1 MQRLLIADSSE
12 LFTQALEYSLET
24 DFEIRVCCD
33 GDEVLEQLNRFRPD
47 AMILHLSLPFRDGLT
62 VMQEAAYL
70 PPVIVT
76 LSNIQS
82 TYIDTV
88 CLSLGAGLPLRSPTL
103 HTVTTHL
110 FRLLQ
115 EQPRGSSNPRM
126 KTKLILRTLGF
137 DSHLDGYEQL
147 CTGMPLYLQKK
158 KQKLSIELYPA
169 IAAICHVGDT
179 SVEHSIRNSIEKAWN
194 ARDPLV
200 WEKHFPGVKEAPN
213 NSAFLARLAEILEDE
228 YL

>member
-12 LFTQALEYSLET
+12 LFTQALEYSLES
-24 DFEIRVCCD
+24 DFEICVCCD
-33 GDEVLEQLNRFRPD
+33 GDEALEQLNTFRPD
-47 AMILHLSLPFRDGLT
+47 AMIIHLNLPFRDGLT

-88 CLSLGAGLPLRSPTL
+88 CLSLGAGLPLVSPTL
-103 HTVTTHL
+103 RTVTLRL
-110 FRLLQ
+110 FHLLQ
-115 EQPRGSSNPRM
+115 EYPHGSGNPRV
-126 KTKLILRTLGF
+126 KTKLLLRLLSF
-137 DSHLDGYEQL
+137 ESHWDGYAQL

-158 KQKLSIELYPA
+158 QQKLSLELYPA
-169 IAAICHVGDT
+169 IAAICHVGES
-179 SVEHSIRNSIEKAWN
+179 SVEHSIRNAIEKAWN

-200 WEKHFPGVKEAPN
+200 WEKYFPGAKSAPHN
-213 NSAFLARLAEILEDE
+213 KAFLARLAEILEEED
-228 YL
+228 L